1 MEPPWHLLA
10 EMQAKCRTPFL
21 NCRLSPLRNGSL
33 CRPRVHPC
41 SYLPTSQRKELS
53 SSVGHSYQSSLY
65 APAAACQLLSTR
77 SCLPFAVRVSVS
89 RGWPYA
95 TDPSFPPLQL
105 PANFSAQAANY
116 TTLFK
121 LIPTT
126 KHFRFYLPHAPSGY

>member
-1 MEPPWHLLA
+1 
-10 EMQAKCRTPFL
+10 MQAKMPNTIPQLQTFSIEKRVTMPATGPPL
-21 NCRLSPLRNGSL
+21 QLSANFPAPGAILLSW
-33 CRPRVHPC
+33 PC
-41 SYLPTSQRKELS
+41 
-53 SSVGHSYQSSLY
+53 YQSSLY
-65 APAAACQLLSTR
+65 TPAAACQLLSTR

-89 RGWPYA
+89 RSWPYA
-95 TDPSFPPLQL
+95 TNPSFPPLQL